1 MTPNNLSNGGR
12 GWLSPLIHLSNNW
25 ISLVGVV
32 LVTTT
37 TILWLFLLPVTLK
50 GETENPYLGML
61 AFLTIPGPF
70 FGGLILIPLGMWL
83 KRKREGRGG
92 IYPQDFPTLSWSNPE
107 LRKLVYFIGAT
118 TVANV
123 VIGSQLAYSA
133 VNYMDSVSFC
143 GKTCHTVM
151 QPEFTAYQSSPHSR
165 VECVKC
171 HIGPG
176 ASWFV
181 QSKLS
186 GTRQLFAVAFHTY
199 PRPIP
204 TPVHNLRPARETC
217 EACHWPQKYGE
228 DRLRVINKFADD
240 ETNSLTKTVL
250 LMKIGGGN
258 HGIGIHGTHLGPGV
272 TDPLRSHRR
281 AAPEHPVGGVQRLPA
296 GRRSTPPPT
305 PSPTAAARRFARWI
319 ASTATTG
326 PRTVTICRTVVWTKP
341 WLPARSR
348 STLPFAKK
356 KGVEIL
362 KGNYLSRDEAAQKI
376 PAAFIKF
383 YQDTY
388 PAIYAQRQA
397 EIAASAKEVLAVWNR
412 NIFPGDESHL
422 GRLPDEYRAHGFSR
436 LLPLSRRRPQRQ
448 GRQEYLARLQR
459 LPQSTGNGRSR
470 AEDADRSGRGRDP
483 GEVSWQAKAPAPPH
497 PAPSRSRLG
506 KQRPQAGEA
515 S

>member
-1 MTPNNLSNGGR
+1 MTPNNLSKGGR
-12 GWLSPLIHLSNNW
+12 SWLSPLIHLSNNW

-37 TILWLFLLPVTLK
+37 TVLWLFLLPVTLK

-70 FGGLILIPLGMWL
+70 FGGLILVPLGMWL
-83 KRKREGRGG
+83 KRRREGRTG
-92 IYPQDFPTLSWSNPE
+92 IYPPEFPTPSWSNPE
-107 LRKLVYFIGAT
+107 LRKLVYFVGLT
-118 TVANV
+118 TLANV

-151 QPEFTAYQSSPHSR
+151 EPEFTAYQSSPHSR

-186 GTRQLFAVAFHTY
+186 GTRQLLAVTFKTY

-228 DRLRVINKFADD
+228 DRVRVINKFADD
-240 ETNSLTKTVL
+240 EANSLTKTVL

-272 TDPLRSHRR
+272 TIRYAATDEQRQNIPWVEYNAPGRQTLYATADAKANGGGAPIRDMDCMDCHNRPSHSYDLPERGMDKAM
-281 AAPEHPVGGVQRLPA
+281 AAGLI
-296 GRRSTPPPT
+296 SN
-305 PSPTAAARRFARWI
+305 
-319 ASTATTG
+319 
-326 PRTVTICRTVVWTKP
+326 
-341 WLPARSR
+341 
-348 STLPFAKK
+348 TLPFVKK

-362 KGNYLSRDEAAQKI
+362 KVNYPSRDEAARKI
-376 PAAFIKF
+376 PAAFVKY

-397 EIAASAKEVLAVWNR
+397 EISASAKEVLAVWNR
-412 NIFPGDESHL
+412 NIFPEMKVTWGAYPINIGHTDYPGCFRCHDGGHNAKDGKSISQDCNACHNLLAMDEAQPKILTDL
-422 GRLPDEYRAHGFSR
+422 GVVESK
-436 LLPLSRRRPQRQ
+436 
-448 GRQEYLARLQR
+448 
-459 LPQSTGNGRSR
+459 T
-470 AEDADRSGRGRDP
+470 
-483 GEVSWQAKAPAPPH
+483 K
-497 PAPSRSRLG
+497 
-506 KQRPQAGEA
+506 
-515 S
+515 

>member
-1 MTPNNLSNGGR
+1 MTPNNLSKGGS

-37 TILWLFLLPVTLK
+37 TVLWLFLLPVTLK

-70 FGGLILIPLGMWL
+70 FGGLILVPLGMWL
-83 KRKREGRGG
+83 KRRREGRTG
-92 IYPQDFPTLSWSNPE
+92 IYPPEFPTPSWSNPE
-107 LRKLVYFIGAT
+107 LRKLVYFVGLT

-151 QPEFTAYQSSPHSR
+151 EPEFTAYQSSPHSR

-186 GTRQLFAVAFHTY
+186 GTRQLLAVTFKTY

-228 DRLRVINKFADD
+228 DRVRVINKFADD
-240 ETNSLTKTVL
+240 EANSLTKTVL

-258 HGIGIHGTHLGPGV
+258 KGIGIHGTHLGPGV
-272 TDPLRSHRR
+272 RIRYGHSD
-281 AAPEHPVGGVQRLPA
+281 VQRQTIPWIEYDGPGGKTVYRAEGAPADGKGLSMREMDCIDCHNRPSHSYKLPERAVDEAMFA
-296 GRRSTPPPT
+296 GDLS
-305 PSPTAAARRFARWI
+305 
-319 ASTATTG
+319 AS
-326 PRTVTICRTVVWTKP
+326 
-341 WLPARSR
+341 
-348 STLPFAKK
+348 LPFARKK
-356 KGVEIL
+356 SVEIL
-362 KGNYLSRDEAAQKI
+362 KKEYASRDAAAAQI
-376 PAAFIKF
+376 PAALEAF
-383 YQDTY
+383 YRGTY
-388 PAIYAQRQA
+388 PAVYKERQTEVVKTARNLLAIYNRNVFPAMKVTWGAYPNNIGHTDFPGCFRCHDDSH
-397 EIAASAKEVLAVWNR
+397 ASADGRKVTQDCGACHSLLAM
-412 NIFPGDESHL
+412 E
-422 GRLPDEYRAHGFSR
+422 E
-436 LLPLSRRRPQRQ
+436 
-448 GRQEYLARLQR
+448 
-459 LPQSTGNGRSR
+459 
-470 AEDADRSGRGRDP
+470 
-483 GEVSWQAKAPAPPH
+483 PAPKILTD
-497 PAPSRSRLG
+497 LG
-506 KQRPQAGEA
+506 VVENKGQK
-515 S
+515 